1 MFDGCEWSMNVIY
14 RACLYLLAQIVPVH
28 VLVKMFSLD
37 PQSVLT
43 WGDLCAEFGHLF
55 SVLAGCHL
63 NCHFCLQCG
72 DPFKDEDIVVL
83 NGTKEEVQ
91 KLREK
96 MQEKR
101 AKAKTKV
108 SFFSTYS

>member
-1 MFDGCEWSMNVIY
+1 MEYECS
-14 RACLYLLAQIVPVH
+14 
-28 VLVKMFSLD
+28 
-37 PQSVLT
+37 PQSIFILT
-43 WGDLCAEFGHLF
+43 GTNSASSCCSSVSINMGGFVCDKTVFGFIVFFFVF
-55 SVLAGCHL
+55 SVLANCHL